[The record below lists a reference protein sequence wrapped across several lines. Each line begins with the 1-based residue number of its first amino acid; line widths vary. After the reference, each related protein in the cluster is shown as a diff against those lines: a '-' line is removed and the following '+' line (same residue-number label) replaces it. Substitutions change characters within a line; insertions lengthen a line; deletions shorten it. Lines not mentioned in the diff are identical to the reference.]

1 MHDLFGRRINY
12 LRISVTDKCNIRCR
26 YCMPAAGVPLR
37 PHSDVLRIEQF
48 LQVAQVGAELG
59 ITKVRLTGGEPLVRR
74 GVLQLVHGLGKIP
87 TLTKI
92 GITTNGI
99 LLPPVAQELYDAGLT
114 SLNISIDSLDP
125 ERYRHITRG
134 GSLEAALHGVFT
146 AQRIGFREIKI
157 NKVVTGDPLD
167 HEDEIALREFCRE
180 NGLKLQRIAE
190 YRLSEE
196 KRDAIG
202 VERPLPCAECNRIR
216 LLSNGNLKPCLHSNE
231 EVPIDWDD
239 VAGSLRRAVLLKP
252 ERGTVCN
259 NRSMVEIGG

>member
-12 LRISVTDKCNIRCR
+12 LRISVTDKCNVRCR
-26 YCMPAAGVPLR
+26 YCMPAEGIPLR
-37 PHSDVLRIEQF
+37 RHSEILDIEQF

-59 ITKVRLTGGEPLVRR
+59 ITKVRLTGGEPLVRK
-74 GVLQLVHGLGKIP
+74 GVLHLVRGLGRIP

-92 GITTNGI
+92 GMTTNGI

-125 ERYRHITRG
+125 ERYRHITRRG
-134 GSLEAALHGVFT
+134 DLDAALEGVFA
-146 AQRIGFREIKI
+146 AQRVGFRDIKI
-157 NKVVTGDPLD
+157 NKVVTGDPRD
-167 HEDEIALREFCRE
+167 RHDEIALREFCE
-180 NGLKLQRIAE
+180 QHGFHLQRIAE
-190 YRLSEE
+190 YSLSEE

-231 EVPIDWDD
+231 EVPIDWNDI
-239 VAGSLRRAVLLKP
+239 AGSLRRAVMLKP